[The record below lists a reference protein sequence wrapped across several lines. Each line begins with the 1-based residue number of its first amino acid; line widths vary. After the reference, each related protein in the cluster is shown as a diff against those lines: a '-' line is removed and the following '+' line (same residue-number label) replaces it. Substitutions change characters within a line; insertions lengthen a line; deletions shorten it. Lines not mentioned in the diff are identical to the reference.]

1 MTTKYDNSNADQWGF
16 ETRAIHAGQPVDSE
30 TSSRN
35 LPIYLT
41 SSYVFDSAEH
51 AKQRFSLEDEGPIY
65 SRLTNPT
72 VAAVENRL
80 ASLEGGTHAVLFASG
95 QAAETAALLNVARSG
110 SHIVS
115 SPRLYGGTE
124 TLLAHTVRRLGVEVT
139 FVEDPDDPQSWDAA
153 AKDNTVAFYGE
164 TFANPQADILDIPAI
179 AEIAHKHSVPL
190 IVDNTVATAAAV
202 RPLELGA
209 DVVVASLTKFY
220 TGNGSGLG
228 GVLIDGGTFDWT
240 VKREGKPLFPDF
252 VEPDPAYHGLKY
264 ADLGNVAFGLKARAG
279 LLRDTG
285 ATPSP
290 FNAWVTAQGLDTLS
304 LRITK
309 HNENAQKVA

>member
-16 ETRAIHAGQPVDSE
+16 ETRAIHAGQLVDSE

-51 AKQRFSLEDEGPIY
+51 AQQRFGLEDEGPIY

-95 QAAETAALLNVARSG
+95 QAAETAAFLNIARSG

-124 TLLAHTVRRLGVEVT
+124 TLLAHTFRRLGIEVT
-139 FVEDPDDPQSWDAA
+139 FVEDPDDLQSWDAA
-153 AKDNTVAFYGE
+153 AKDNTVAF
-164 TFANPQADILDIPAI
+164 
-179 AEIAHKHSVPL
+179 
-190 IVDNTVATAAAV
+190 
-202 RPLELGA
+202 
-209 DVVVASLTKFY
+209 
-220 TGNGSGLG
+220 
-228 GVLIDGGTFDWT
+228 
-240 VKREGKPLFPDF
+240 
-252 VEPDPAYHGLKY
+252 
-264 ADLGNVAFGLKARAG
+264 
-279 LLRDTG
+279 
-285 ATPSP
+285 
-290 FNAWVTAQGLDTLS
+290 
-304 LRITK
+304 
-309 HNENAQKVA
+309 